1 MSGGARFS
9 FMDDEEVPETPPPQT
24 PMPGEFPFPL
34 PSPTPSPGPATP
46 SEGASRSETPIQ
58 NLPVASPD
66 PSSISDALVD
76 ENGLDAD
83 VADPNSENITQDV
96 PTDVVPVPSAEG
108 SADNSQSASPVSTPG
123 IEGPSHVLGAAGS
136 EASVA
141 TQTSE
146 TPNREETPIL
156 EPGTTVYDMTPGA
169 TDTRT
174 PTPTP
179 RIPIH
184 VLQDLRPLE
193 NRAPS
198 RSSRIH
204 LPDLAEM
211 LPEERA
217 AITANEFLSSGDLE
231 AAHQAITDLKELL
244 SQGSNLPLSTKA
256 QAAET
261 LGAVLSQR
269 FEHYGDVD
277 DMEEAVEAQLK
288 LASFSLESS
297 DPELKIKSH
306 GGLGRTLAAQF
317 EHTADPDYAE
327 LAINHLN
334 QALELTPPGH
344 SDRPK
349 VLADFARIEL
359 AQYARSD
366 DRSSLEQALA
376 RCEEALDS
384 VPTNAPER
392 TPLSG
397 LLGGA
402 LLSRFDRTHSAED
415 VTRAVEFLGF
425 AVEHTPEES
434 PERPKRMRSYGDAIM
449 MRAMVQNDMNSLNTA
464 INIQEMALRLLTTE
478 HAAYPATTGS
488 LAKAFHIRYR
498 ATGDIH
504 DLDKAIDYLKV
515 TVEYTPFTDPDH
527 ARITDL
533 LGKSF
538 MAKYR
543 TAVQPPRTQYLN
555 YAVELHRQAV
565 ALTPSDHRRY
575 AGRLES
581 LGKAYSKRYRSQLR
595 RQNAQQ
601 SDLDAAERCLREVIE
616 RDPSRIEDMLRELGN
631 LGLH

>member
-34 PSPTPSPGPATP
+34 PSPTPSPNPAMP
-46 SEGASRSETPIQ
+46 SEGASSRKHQFKTSQLLHLIHP
-58 NLPVASPD
+58 
-66 PSSISDALVD
+66 
-76 ENGLDAD
+76 
-83 VADPNSENITQDV
+83 NITQDV

-123 IEGPSHVLGAAGS
+123 IGGPSHVLGAAGS

-198 RSSRIH
+198 RSSHIH

-211 LPEERA
+211 LPRSEPLSQPTSFYQA
-217 AITANEFLSSGDLE
+217 AISKRPIRRSPISKN
-231 AAHQAITDLKELL
+231 
-244 SQGSNLPLSTKA
+244 
-256 QAAET
+256 
-261 LGAVLSQR
+261 AVLSQR

-334 QALELTPPGH
+334 QALQLTPPGH

-359 AQYARSD
+359 AQYARSE
-366 DRSSLEQALA
+366 DRSSLEQAVA
-376 RCEEALDS
+376 REH
-384 VPTNAPER
+384 
-392 TPLSG
+392 LSG

-402 LLSRFDRTHSAED
+402 LLSRFERTHSAED
-415 VTRAVEFLGF
+415 IARAVEFLGF

-464 INIQEMALRLLTTE
+464 ISIQEMALELLTTE
-478 HAAYPATTGS
+478 HAAYPAVTGS

-498 ATGDIH
+498 ATSDIQ
-504 DLDKAIDYLKV
+504 DLDKAIDHLKI

-527 ARITDL
+527 ARITD
-533 LGKSF
+533 
-538 MAKYR
+538 
-543 TAVQPPRTQYLN
+543 YL
-555 YAVELHRQAV
+555 AT
-565 ALTPSDHRRY
+565 LTPSDHRRY

>member
-9 FMDDEEVPETPPPQT
+9 FMDDNEEAPESPVPGSFPSSFPLPS
-24 PMPGEFPFPL
+24 PASSSIPGSFPSPL
-34 PSPTPSPGPATP
+34 PSPTPSLAPATP
-46 SEGASRSETPIQ
+46 SRGAPRSETP
-58 NLPVASPD
+58 
-66 PSSISDALVD
+66 SISDVLVD
-76 ENGLDAD
+76 ENGSDAS
-83 VADPNSENITQDV
+83 VADPNSGNATQDI
-96 PTDVVPVPSAEG
+96 PTDVVPILPPEG
-108 SADNSQSASPVSTPG
+108 SADNPQPASAVSTPG
-123 IEGPSHVLGAAGS
+123 IEEV
-136 EASVA
+136 SVV
-141 TQTSE
+141 THNSE
-146 TPNREETPIL
+146 TPIREETPIL
-156 EPGTTVYDMTPGA
+156 EPETPVHDMTPGA

-174 PTPTP
+174 PTPP
-179 RIPIH
+179 IPIH
-184 VLQDLRPLE
+184 FLQDLRPLE

-288 LASFSLESS
+288 LASFSLESP
-297 DPELKIKSH
+297 DPELRIKSH

>member
-9 FMDDEEVPETPPPQT
+9 FMDDNEEAPESPSQDPFLLLFLFRVLRHPPSQDL
-24 PMPGEFPFPL
+24 FLLLFRAL
-34 PSPTPSPGPATP
+34 HHPSPRATP
-46 SEGASRSETPIQ
+46 SRGAPRSETP
-58 NLPVASPD
+58 
-66 PSSISDALVD
+66 SISDVLVD
-76 ENGLDAD
+76 ENGSDAS
-83 VADPNSENITQDV
+83 VADPNSGNATQDI
-96 PTDVVPVPSAEG
+96 PTDVVPILPPEG
-108 SADNSQSASPVSTPG
+108 SADNPQPASAVSTPG
-123 IEGPSHVLGAAGS
+123 IEEV
-136 EASVA
+136 SVV
-141 TQTSE
+141 THNSE
-146 TPNREETPIL
+146 TPIR
-156 EPGTTVYDMTPGA
+156 EPGSFKIISHPSSG
-169 TDTRT
+169 
-174 PTPTP
+174 P
-179 RIPIH
+179 R
-184 VLQDLRPLE
+184 R
-193 NRAPS
+193 NA
-198 RSSRIH
+198 
-204 LPDLAEM
+204 
-211 LPEERA
+211 PEERA

-261 LGAVLSQR
+261 LAL
-269 FEHYGDVD
+269 YY
-277 DMEEAVEAQLK
+277 LK
-288 LASFSLESS
+288 GSS
-297 DPELKIKSH
+297 IMGTSTTWRKRIKSH

-366 DRSSLEQALA
+366 DRNSLEQALA

-402 LLSRFDRTHSAED
+402 LLSRFDRTHK
-415 VTRAVEFLGF
+415 
-425 AVEHTPEES
+425 S

-464 INIQEMALRLLTTE
+464 INIQEMALDYLL
-478 HAAYPATTGS
+478 PNM
-488 LAKAFHIRYR
+488 LPIRYNR
-498 ATGDIH
+498 QSSQGLPYSLQSH
-504 DLDKAIDYLKV
+504 RSR
-515 TVEYTPFTDPDH
+515 H

>member
-9 FMDDEEVPETPPPQT
+9 FMDDNEEAPESPVPGSFPSSFPLPS
-24 PMPGEFPFPL
+24 PASSSIPGSFPSPL
-34 PSPTPSPGPATP
+34 PSPTPSLAPATP
-46 SEGASRSETPIQ
+46 SRGAPRSETP
-58 NLPVASPD
+58 
-66 PSSISDALVD
+66 SISDVLVD
-76 ENGLDAD
+76 ENGSDAS
-83 VADPNSENITQDV
+83 VADPNSGNATQDI
-96 PTDVVPVPSAEG
+96 PTDVVPILPPEG
-108 SADNSQSASPVSTPG
+108 SADNPQPASAVSTPG
-123 IEGPSHVLGAAGS
+123 IEEV
-136 EASVA
+136 SVV
-141 TQTSE
+141 THNSE
-146 TPNREETPIL
+146 TPIREETPIL
-156 EPGTTVYDMTPGA
+156 EPETPVHDMTPGA

-184 VLQDLRPLE
+184 FLQDLRPLE

-198 RSSRIH
+198 RSSHIH

-288 LASFSLESS
+288 LASFSLESP
-297 DPELKIKSH
+297 DPELRIKSH

-317 EHTADPDYAE
+317 EHTADPDYADM
-327 LAINHLN
+327 H
-334 QALELTPPGH
+334 
-344 SDRPK
+344 
-349 VLADFARIEL
+349 
-359 AQYARSD
+359 
-366 DRSSLEQALA
+366 
-376 RCEEALDS
+376 
-384 VPTNAPER
+384 VPTIGVLLSRRLHGVKKHLTWFQRDAPER

-415 VTRAVEFLGF
+415 IARAVEFLGF

-498 ATGDIH
+498 ATSDIH
-504 DLDKAIDYLKV
+504 DLDKAIDHLKV

-527 ARITDL
+527 AQ
-533 LGKSF
+533 
-538 MAKYR
+538 
-543 TAVQPPRTQYLN
+543 QPFNLPGPNTLN

-601 SDLDAAERCLREVIE
+601 SDLDAAERCLREVME

>member
-9 FMDDEEVPETPPPQT
+9 FMDDNEEAPESPVPGSFPSSFPLPS
-24 PMPGEFPFPL
+24 PASSSIPGSFPSPL
-34 PSPTPSPGPATP
+34 PSPTPSLAPATP
-46 SEGASRSETPIQ
+46 SRGAPRSETP
-58 NLPVASPD
+58 
-66 PSSISDALVD
+66 SISDVLVD
-76 ENGLDAD
+76 ENGSDAS
-83 VADPNSENITQDV
+83 VADPNSGNATQDI
-96 PTDVVPVPSAEG
+96 PTDVVPILPPEG
-108 SADNSQSASPVSTPG
+108 SADNPQPASAVSTPG
-123 IEGPSHVLGAAGS
+123 IEEV
-136 EASVA
+136 SVV
-141 TQTSE
+141 THNSE
-146 TPNREETPIL
+146 TPIREETPIL
-156 EPGTTVYDMTPGA
+156 EPETPVHDMTPGA

-174 PTPTP
+174 PTPP
-179 RIPIH
+179 IPIH
-184 VLQDLRPLE
+184 FLQDLRPLE

-288 LASFSLESS
+288 LASFSLESP
-297 DPELKIKSH
+297 DPELRIKSH

-327 LAINHLN
+327 YW
-334 QALELTPPGH
+334 LTLPASNLPSMHVPTMHG
-344 SDRPK
+344 
-349 VLADFARIEL
+349 
-359 AQYARSD
+359 RSE
-366 DRSSLEQALA
+366 SLEQALA